1 MRAKVARRLRRS
13 VYGCGHHPGLVQYFI
28 GAQRGSKTMPK
39 CLAGCVIADQAR
51 RDYQALKR
59 AFRQGRFVL

>member
-1 MRAKVARRLRRS
+1 MRAIAARRLRRS
-13 VYGCGHHPGLVQYFI
+13 VYGKGHHPGPVQYFF
-28 GAQRGSKTMPK
+28 GDPKKMGLTKNLRG
-39 CLAGCVIADQAR
+39 CCVADKAR